1 MQICGEEGLGAR
13 RREVSCWFRCFGPA
27 EASPVSRVPSFR
39 TRTPN
44 ERRNVGRT
52 DSKQDWSRRSYRLH
66 GALFAERLIPPLL
79 VPSFALLNVLFRTV
93 AFALDYYYRR
103 RIAIFMGHQTTR
115 HARARSHDLLTTYRV
130 RMGRHVTTLITTVL
144 SRCISQ
150 PIMRTPL
157 PAIAAPV
164 LTCPATP

>member
-1 MQICGEEGLGAR
+1 
-13 RREVSCWFRCFGPA
+13 VSCWFRCFGPA

-52 DSKQDWSRRSYRLH
+52 DSKQDWSRRLYRLH

-79 VPSFALLNVLFRTV
+79 VPSFALLNVLFCTV

-103 RIAIFMGHQTTR
+103 RIAIFMGTK
-115 HARARSHDLLTTYRV
+115 
-130 RMGRHVTTLITTVL
+130 
-144 SRCISQ
+144 
-150 PIMRTPL
+150 
-157 PAIAAPV
+157 
-164 LTCPATP
+164 